1 MSKLMHEFSMA
12 TRIVE
17 TVLRTAEV
25 QKARKVKEVKLTIGA
40 LSFLNAEQVKF
51 AYNVLS
57 EGTLLEGSELI
68 VKEKKAKVRCEKCGY
83 EGPISNIEDPAYH
96 FYFPSL
102 LCPKCGGTSTVIEGK
117 ECILESV
124 KMEK

>member
-1 MSKLMHEFSMA
+1 MHEFSMA

-17 TVLRTAEV
+17 TVLQTAKM
-25 QKARKVKEVKLTIGA
+25 QKALRVKEVRLLIGA

-51 AYNVLS
+51 AYKILS
-57 EGTLLEGSELI
+57 EGTLLENSELI
-68 VKEKKAKVRCEKCGY
+68 IEEKEAKVRCERCGY
-83 EGPISNIEDPAYH
+83 EGPISNIEDPLYH
-96 FYFPSL
+96 FFIPSL
-102 LCPKCGGTSTVIEGK
+102 LCPKCGGTSSIIEGK